1 MKKIAKLL
9 VFLIMCLYL
18 TSCNGYNNI
27 MRNHL
32 SNEKSYISIKAEFY
46 DYKDYEDRM
55 YIYIK
60 DNESM
65 YAEDGSHLFD
75 FYFYE
80 EDIIQLELI
89 GENYNTLKEEFINKE
104 ISSGMYFEIKCSNW
118 IYMDTNFY
126 YIAELKIL
134 DKIYLSFEEGLD
146 NIIKYMNNNKSI
158 F

>member
-1 MKKIAKLL
+1 MIIKIMKIE
-9 VFLIMCLYL
+9 C
-18 TSCNGYNNI
+18 
-27 MRNHL
+27 
-32 SNEKSYISIKAEFY
+32 
-46 DYKDYEDRM
+46 
-55 YIYIK
+55 IYIK
-60 DNESM
+60 DNERM

-104 ISSGMYFEIKCSNW
+104 ISSGMYFEIKCPNW

>member
-55 YIYIK
+55 YIYIIDK
-60 DNESM
+60 E
-65 YAEDGSHLFD
+65 ATCTEDGSHLFE

-126 YIAELKIL
+126 YIAELKTL

>member
-1 MKKIAKLL
+1 MIIKIMKIE
-9 VFLIMCLYL
+9 C
-18 TSCNGYNNI
+18 
-27 MRNHL
+27 
-32 SNEKSYISIKAEFY
+32 
-46 DYKDYEDRM
+46 
-55 YIYIK
+55 IYIK
-60 DNESM
+60 DNERM

>member
-1 MKKIAKLL
+1 
-9 VFLIMCLYL
+9 
-18 TSCNGYNNI
+18 

-32 SNEKSYISIKAEFY
+32 SNEKSYTSIKAEFY

-60 DNESM
+60 DNERM

-118 IYMDTNFY
+118 IY
-126 YIAELKIL
+126 IWIL
-134 DKIYLSFEEGLD
+134 IF
-146 NIIKYMNNNKSI
+146 II
-158 F
+158 